1 MERTLRCIGK
11 SPVSHKACSQ
21 EPQEEALWGWAVAA
35 QLLFDQ
41 RVFWLPAS
49 ISWSSFLLDSPSLCC
64 CLALTDL
71 CCLGSHM
78 RSKFASG
85 WHCLVWCKSRSKS
98 WSTAWSYCSCSY
110 ISKLIVNMK
119 LGITAQNLWLTCRI
133 SQEAS
138 VAHWQ
143 QASQRSH
150 PGKDSSL
157 LRALLP
163 FPIHDT
169 CFTYIR
175 APQCCPLTKLRYTGS
190 PAQPED
196 HWCVWSHPGL
206 QPLKYQL

>member
-1 MERTLRCIGK
+1 MHRKVPCFPQGLQPGAPRGSSLGLSCGCPVAVWPKGLLASCI
-11 SPVSHKACSQ
+11 H
-21 EPQEEALWGWAVAA
+21 
-35 QLLFDQ
+35 QLVKFFAWFTASLLVFGSDWSVLLGQ
-41 RVFWLPAS
+41 PYEIKICFWLT
-49 ISWSSFLLDSPSLCC
+49 L
-64 CLALTDL
+64 
-71 CCLGSHM
+71 
-78 RSKFASG
+78 SG
-85 WHCLVWCKSRSKS
+85 LVQSRSNS

-169 CFTYIR
+169 CFTYIW

-206 QPLKYQL
+206 QSLKYQL